1 MAVQFRL
8 AAFGHTMETG
18 RVVEWHIAEGSRIEE
33 GEPLVSIETDKTI
46 VEVES
51 PVSGVVLRIVGEA
64 DGEYDVGDTLAW
76 IGEEGEAVPDAPAA
90 APKTPAAAQP
100 AESRATPVA
109 LRLAQRHGIDAEALA
124 GTGPGGRVTK
134 EDVQKRCRRRAR
146 RSAGKSSRPRSQLLL
161 PLSNLGFRLA
171 DRPSGSRV
179 TPVAQRLAERHNID
193 AESLAGTGPGGR
205 VTKEDVQ
212 RAIDTGAASPTKP
225 AEEKPTSEVEVV
237 PLSGIRRTTAERLG
251 EIWSQA
257 PHVTEG
263 IEVDFS
269 AILSH
274 RAVNEEAWRQS
285 HGVAP
290 SINDFVLKATAEALK
305 LHPGLNA
312 TLVDGAVH
320 QYREVNLGVA
330 VDIPDGLVVP
340 VIRGADTLGIVEIAT
355 QVRSLAERAREGK
368 LRIDDYADGTFTVTN
383 LGGLGVD
390 WFTPVLN
397 PPQCAILGV
406 GRVRRVAVFAGESIV
421 ARDIGTLVLTFDHRA
436 IDGAPCA
443 RFLGELKG
451 LIEAPEGLLP

>member
-33 GEPLVSIETDKTI
+33 GQPLVSIETDKTV

-109 LRLAQRHGIDAEALA
+109 LRLAQRHGIDAEALP
-124 GTGPGGRVTK
+124 GTGPGGRITK
-134 EDVQKRCRRRAR
+134 EDVQKAIDEGT
-146 RSAGKSSRPRSQLLL
+146 GKPVKAADEKPAASTAEQPKMSV
-161 PLSNLGFRLA
+161 A

-179 TPVAQRLAERHNID
+179 TPVAQRLAERHKID

-225 AEEKPTSEVEVV
+225 VEEKPTSEVEVV
-237 PLSGIRRTTAERLG
+237 QLSGIRRTTAERLG

-269 AILSH
+269 AILSL
-274 RAVNEEAWRQS
+274 RSVNEEAWRQS

-305 LHPGLNA
+305 SHPRLNA
-312 TLVDGAVH
+312 TLIDGAVH

-340 VIRGADTLGIVEIAT
+340 VIRGAETLGIVEIAT
-355 QVRSLAERAREGK
+355 QVRALAERAREGK
-368 LRIDDYADGTFTVTN
+368 LRIDDYVDGTFTVTN

>member
-33 GEPLVSIETDKTI
+33 GQPLVSIETDKTV

-51 PVSGVVLRIVGEA
+51 PVSGVLLRIVGQA
-64 DGEYDVGDTLAW
+64 DGEYDVGETLAW
-76 IGEEGEAVPDAPAA
+76 IGEEGEAVPDVPAA
-90 APKTPAAAQP
+90 APKTPAATQP

-109 LRLAQRHGIDAEALA
+109 LRLAQ
-124 GTGPGGRVTK
+124 
-134 EDVQKRCRRRAR
+134 
-146 RSAGKSSRPRSQLLL
+146 
-161 PLSNLGFRLA
+161 
-171 DRPSGSRV
+171 
-179 TPVAQRLAERHNID
+179 RHNID

-212 RAIDTGAASPTKP
+212 RAIDSGGAAPAKAAQETPASTVEQPRSSAADKPSGSRVTPVAQRLAERHNIDAESLPGTGPGGRVTKEDVQRAIDTGAARPVKP
-225 AEEKPTSEVEVV
+225 ADEKPTSEVEVT

-251 EIWSQA
+251 TIWSQA

-269 AILSH
+269 AILNLRGVS
-274 RAVNEEAWRQS
+274 EEAWRQT

-290 SINDFVLKATAEALK
+290 TINDFVLKATAEALK
-305 LHPGLNA
+305 AHPRLNSM
-312 TLVDGAVH
+312 LIDGAVH

-340 VIRGADTLGIVEIAT
+340 VIRGADALGIVEIAT
-355 QVRSLAERAREGK
+355 QVRALAERARDGK

-421 ARDIGTLVLTFDHRA
+421 ARDMGTLVLTFDHRA

-451 LIEAPEGLLP
+451 LIEAPDGLLP

>member
-33 GEPLVSIETDKTI
+33 GQPLVSIETDKTV

-51 PVSGVVLRIVGEA
+51 PVSGVLLRIVGQA
-64 DGEYDVGDTLAW
+64 DGEYDVGETLAW

-90 APKTPAAAQP
+90 APKTPAAVQP

-109 LRLAQRHGIDAEALA
+109 LRLAQ
-124 GTGPGGRVTK
+124 
-134 EDVQKRCRRRAR
+134 
-146 RSAGKSSRPRSQLLL
+146 
-161 PLSNLGFRLA
+161 
-171 DRPSGSRV
+171 
-179 TPVAQRLAERHNID
+179 RHNID

-212 RAIDTGAASPTKP
+212 RAIDSGGAAPAKAAQETPASTVEQPRSSTADKPSGSRVTPVAQRLAERHNIDAESLPGTGPGGRVTKEDVQRAIDTGATSPEKP
-225 AEEKPTSEVEVV
+225 AEEKPTSEVEVT

-251 EIWSQA
+251 TIWSQA

-269 AILSH
+269 AILNL
-274 RAVNEEAWRQS
+274 RGVNEEAWRQT

-290 SINDFVLKATAEALK
+290 TINDFVLKATAEALK
-305 LHPGLNA
+305 AHPRLNS
-312 TLVDGAVH
+312 TLIDGAVH
-320 QYREVNLGVA
+320 QYRDVNLGVA

-340 VIRGADTLGIVEIAT
+340 VLRGADALGIVEIAT
-355 QVRSLAERAREGK
+355 QVRSLAERARDGK

-451 LIEAPEGLLP
+451 LIEAPDRLLP